1 MALLQNRLGTQAAIH
16 LARDAQAF
24 RIEWVDEA
32 THEEAVRH
40 LAREGKRRV
49 SFVDVVSFLVMRRR
63 GLRTALAFGPDFES
77 EGFQLFARPSEETPR

>member
-1 MALLQNRLGTQAAIH
+1 MLYSTLSC
-16 LARDAQAF
+16 QAF

-49 SFVDVVSFLVMRRR
+49 SFVDMVSFLVMRRR

-77 EGFQLFARPSEETPR
+77 EGFQLFARPGEETPR